1 LRLSNDPVSVQ
12 ASNTRLLSAGNAA
25 KGRDVID
32 ERAHQASTCSS
43 TTSVTSAQREYRKY
57 FNRDAKKWTISS
69 LHEAGPDVARAPCDA
84 MRAS

>member
-1 LRLSNDPVSVQ
+1 LRLSNDPVSVR

-43 TTSVTSAQREYRKY
+43 TTSVTSAQREY

-69 LHEAGPDVARAPCDA
+69 LHEAGPDVARALCDA